1 MRKKRRIYNFL
12 IFSMCILV
20 FLVILLI
27 CKEEG
32 LYRKSETV
40 SKTKNNIENN
50 LVQSDMEELEKQEE
64 TSKKEENNIESNIL
78 GNDENEICEIQQDES
93 KVEKIDIYSL
103 IVNKANANSNFVDN
117 IVWQINLIPNNII
130 ETFVERQYIICIT
143 NENLKNKLTLVQGET
158 LYDNIKIIGFLDR
171 TDEILYIYYDGITT
185 NNTYTVIHEFGHFA
199 DYFVYGNPSATGEFE
214 EIYNNEY
221 EVIQT
226 QTDINVN
233 NEREL
238 FAETFKSVILQKN
251 DNTSAYKFVQDCIE
265 NSDT

>member
-1 MRKKRRIYNFL
+1 MRRKRRLYNFL
-12 IFSMCILV
+12 IFSMCILI

-32 LYRKSETV
+32 LYKKSETV
-40 SKTKNNIENN
+40 SKTKNGIENN
-50 LVQSDMEELEKQEE
+50 LVQGDMKKLDRQEE
-64 TSKKEENNIESNIL
+64 TSKKEENDNVSNISK
-78 GNDENEICEIQQDES
+78 NDENEICKIQQDES
-93 KVEKIDIYSL
+93 KVEKIDLYSL
-103 IVNKANANSNFVDN
+103 IVNKANADSNFIDN

-130 ETFVERQYIICIT
+130 ETFVERQYTICVT

-158 LYDNIKIIGFLDR
+158 SYDNIKIIGFLDR
-171 TDEILYIYYDGITT
+171 TDGILYIYYDGITT

-199 DYFVYGNPSATGEFE
+199 DYFVYGNPSGTGEFE

-226 QTDINVN
+226 QTNINVN

-251 DNTSAYKFVQDCIE
+251 DDTSAYKFVQGCIE
-265 NSDT
+265 NSDM